1 MRVGLTYY
9 YVGLIFLLLKIN
21 VQGNQLLSIFQC
33 IFILKYFMCI
43 LTYKIRFGSAFTMQ
57 ICRETSYKDLQK
69 LLLKEMAVMLHD
81 DILTTEQDI
90 PLFGIK
96 LADASDVPQ
105 YLDPTVELPLF
116 TDPIDQALAM
126 SGDQPHVKLILEWS
140 YHAKEV

>member
-1 MRVGLTYY
+1 MYY
-9 YVGLIFLLLKIN
+9 
-21 VQGNQLLSIFQC
+21 
-33 IFILKYFMCI
+33 
-43 LTYKIRFGSAFTMQ
+43 RFGSAFTMQ

-90 PLFGIK
+90 PLFGIR
-96 LADASDVPQ
+96 LADASDLPQ

-126 SGDQPHVKLILEWS
+126 SGDQPHVKLVLEWS
-140 YHAKEV
+140 LHAKEA

>member
-1 MRVGLTYY
+1 MIAVMRVDLIYY
-9 YVGLIFLLLKIN
+9 YVGLIYLLFKIS
-21 VQGNQLLSIFQC
+21 VQGNF
-33 IFILKYFMCI
+33 LKLFCEFFFKHFY
-43 LTYKIRFGSAFTMQ
+43 LYNRFGSAFTMQ

-81 DILTTEQDI
+81 DILTTEQNI
-90 PLFGIK
+90 PLFGIR
-96 LADASDVPQ
+96 LADASDIPQ

-140 YHAKEV
+140 FHAKEL